1 MGGKRNSQHRG
12 RPARLSFVNRA
23 LPVCGLLLAL
33 IANACTGILTIAVQR
48 QFTPITS
55 TTVYDGD

>member
-1 MGGKRNSQHRG
+1 
-12 RPARLSFVNRA
+12 VNRA

-33 IANACTGILTIAVQR
+33 VANACTGLLTIAAQR